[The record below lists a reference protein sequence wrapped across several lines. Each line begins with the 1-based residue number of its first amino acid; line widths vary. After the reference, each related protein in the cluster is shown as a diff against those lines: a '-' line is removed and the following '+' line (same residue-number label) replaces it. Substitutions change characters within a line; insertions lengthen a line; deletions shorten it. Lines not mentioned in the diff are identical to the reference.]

1 MALEPTSFNLTQ
13 ESWIPIVTNDWQRKD
28 ISLVELFETWESLR
42 EIQADNPP
50 TTLAIH
56 RFLLAILH
64 RAYQGPRNV
73 DHWEEIQEDNGRGAI
88 DYLQAQVDRFDLLH
102 PEQPFMQDV
111 SIKAEAAGEVYLA
124 AVLHGNNTSTV
135 FCHEHQW
142 SNSSLP
148 LAEAARLVLRLHMF
162 DVGGR
167 KRGATDSAAV
177 IPAMDAANV
186 LIRGQNLAET
196 LLLNLMEYDPDREC
210 PCPVIGEDLPTWEY
224 PLAKPKER
232 IPSGYI
238 NYLTYQWRRVKIFP
252 AGERV
257 VQIAVHPGD
266 RFPKTVSANQY
277 ECGIA
282 YKDTKKG
289 WLPIRLNLQKSLW
302 RDSAAF
308 LQSAEGA
315 ANCPRIVGW
324 RSELKSEELVSG
336 MIHLQILGL
345 TVDNA
350 KPLGWTSEQFSA
362 PVEYL
367 RNQGLWQKLNLAI
380 GIAEDHQQ
388 VFRSFRGSPY
398 AALAESLKNGDAQA
412 LAKNLDGESRYWAT
426 LDRKFQLLIRDL
438 PIHGAAE
445 LTKWTGLV
453 QKAAREAFTESI
465 ESIRNYEARATALR
479 TLEWKLA
486 DLRMEP
492 EEKAQ
497 KKAKAAAKKKDK
509 VAK

>member
-1 MALEPTSFNLTQ
+1 MSFNLVR
-13 ESWIPIVTNDWQRKD
+13 ESWIPVVNRDGVRYEV
-28 ISLVELFETWESLR
+28 SLSKLFETWGSLR

-56 RFLLAILH
+56 RLLLAILH
-64 RAYQGPRNV
+64 RTYQGPRNV
-73 DHWEEIQEDNGRGAI
+73 DHWEEIQQDNGKKAI
-88 DYLQAQVDRFDLLH
+88 ADLKTQVDYFDLLH
-102 PEQPFMQDV
+102 PERPFMQDA
-111 SIKAEAAGEVYLA
+111 SIKFEAAGEVYLA

-142 SNSSLP
+142 SNSSLS
-148 LAEAARLVLRLHMF
+148 LAEAARLVLRLQMF

-167 KRGATDSAAV
+167 KTGATDSAAV
-177 IPAMDAANV
+177 IPTMDAANV
-186 LIRGQNLAET
+186 LIRGQNLQET
-196 LLLNLMEYDPDREC
+196 LLLNLMEYDPEREC
-210 PCPVIGEDLPTWEY
+210 PCRVIGEDLPTWEQ

-238 NYLTYQWRRVKIFP
+238 NYLTYQWRRVKIFHE
-252 AGERV
+252 GERILR
-257 VQIAVHPGD
+257 IAVHPGD
-266 RFPKTVSANQY
+266 RFPKTVSAEQW
-277 ECGIA
+277 ECAIA
-282 YKDTKKG
+282 YKNTKKG
-289 WLPIRLNLQKSLW
+289 LLPIRLNLHKSLW

-308 LQSAEGA
+308 LQSAEDA
-315 ANCPRIVGW
+315 SNCPRIVGW
-324 RSELKSEELVSG
+324 RGELKSEELVSG
-336 MIHLQILGL
+336 MVHLQILGL

-350 KPLGWTSEQFSA
+350 KPLGWASDQFSA
-362 PVEYL
+362 PIQYL
-367 RNQGLWQKLNLAI
+367 KDRGLWKNLNLAI
-380 GIAEDHQQ
+380 GTAEDHQQ

-398 AALAESLKNGDAQA
+398 AVLADSLKNGDAQA
-412 LAKNLDGESRYWAT
+412 LAKNLDGESRYWAA
-426 LDRKFQLLIRDL
+426 LDRKFQMLIRDL

-445 LTKWTGLV
+445 LTKWTGIV

-497 KKAKAAAKKKDK
+497 KKAKAAAKKKEK
-509 VAK
+509 VSK

>member
-1 MALEPTSFNLTQ
+1 MSFNLVR
-13 ESWIPIVTNDWQRKD
+13 ESWIPVVNRDGRRYEIP
-28 ISLVELFETWESLR
+28 LVELFETWANLR

-73 DHWEEIQEDNGRGAI
+73 DHWEEIQQDNGRRAI
-88 DYLQAQVDRFDLLH
+88 EYLQSQVDRLDLLH
-102 PEQPFMQDV
+102 PEQPFMQDA

-142 SNSSLP
+142 SNSSLS

-167 KRGATDSAAV
+167 KTGATDSAAV
-177 IPAMDAANV
+177 IPTMDAANV
-186 LIRGQNLAET
+186 LISGQNLQET
-196 LLLNLMEYDPDREC
+196 LLLNLMEYDPEREC

-224 PLAKPKER
+224 LLAKPKER
-232 IPSGYI
+232 IPAGYI
-238 NYLTYQWRRVKIFP
+238 NYLTFQWRRVKIFLE
-252 AGERV
+252 AGRIQ
-257 VQIAVHPGD
+257 QIAVHPGD
-266 RFPKTVSANQY
+266 RFPKTVSAPQY

-282 YKDTKKG
+282 YRDTKKG
-289 WLPIRLNLQKSLW
+289 LSPIKLNLQKALW

-308 LQSAEGA
+308 LQSAESA
-315 ANCPRIVGW
+315 SNCPRIVGW
-324 RSELKSEELVSG
+324 RSELKAEELVSG
-336 MIHLQILGL
+336 MIHLQVLGL

-398 AALAESLKNGDAQA
+398 AALADSLKNGDAQA

-445 LTKWTGLV
+445 LPKWTGLV
-453 QKAAREAFTESI
+453 QKAARDAFMESI
-465 ESIRNYEARATALR
+465 ESIRNYEARAVALR

-497 KKAKAAAKKKDK
+497 KKAKAVAKKKEK
-509 VAK
+509 ASKAGK